1 MKKLLF
7 MLFILSVVS
16 AQVSAQSSLG
26 ELYVN
31 EELSFEINGPTG
43 WLKHVSSQQGGHKAI
58 FYKTASGEK
67 LKYPLIG
74 ITVDT
79 APEHIQ
85 TALDFA
91 NLVLPEYRASSERAQ
106 AVFNLVE
113 APHEIKINGMT
124 GARFVYEMTGKDGKV
139 MKSMDCKFM
148 NGDLVVSIQGIDYPE
163 SFESNLSS
171 FEEAINSFKFREKA
185 ATSAGSTKT
194 RSLKDI
200 LATGE
205 KQYGVYTNKT
215 PFFSLSIPDKTNR
228 KWYFVGFDAPP
239 VPFYIVCEE
248 TLSKNL
254 PLITSMVD
262 QVPVDKLPKSQEEF
276 FQEIA
281 ASHEQWERD
290 SVGGNINF
298 INKGSPINI
307 KGLTAFERIYE
318 LTNKNI
324 KYHML
329 YIFLDGHLLQIS
341 LNTTTTDFA
350 QDDSDFMSIINTLL
364 TK

>member
-1 MKKLLF
+1 MKKFLF
-7 MLFILSVVS
+7 IFFILSVVS
-16 AQVSAQSSLG
+16 TQASAQSSLR

-31 EELSFEINGPTG
+31 EELGFEINGPTG
-43 WLKHVSSQQGGHKAI
+43 WLKHVSSQRGGRKAV
-58 FYKTASGEK
+58 FYKTAGREK
-67 LKYPLIG
+67 LNYPLLG

-79 APEHIQ
+79 APEHVQ

-91 NLVLPEYRASSERAQ
+91 NLVLPEYRAPAERMQ
-106 AVFNLVE
+106 AIFNLLE
-113 APHEIKINGMT
+113 APHEIKINEMT
-124 GARFVYEMTGKDGKV
+124 GARFVYEIAGKDGKA

-148 NGDLVVSIQGIDYPE
+148 KGDLVVSIQGMDYPE

-185 ATSAGSTKT
+185 TTSAGSTKT

-215 PFFSLSIPDKTNR
+215 PSFSLSIPDTTNR
-228 KWYFVGFDAPP
+228 KWYFVVFAEPP
-239 VPFYIVCEE
+239 APFYIVCEE

-262 QVPVDKLPKSQEEF
+262 QIPADKLSKSKEEF

-290 SVGGNINF
+290 ISGGGINF
-298 INKGSPINI
+298 INKGNPINI
-307 KGLTAFERIYE
+307 KELTAFERIYE

-329 YIFLDGHLLQIS
+329 YIFFDGHLLQIG
-341 LNTTTTDFA
+341 LNTATANFA
-350 QDDSDFMSIINTLL
+350 QDDSDFMSIINTL
-364 TK
+364 